1 VGEIKNGVGGTY
13 IQIPGNTI
21 AHVWSMVL
29 SMGKRRARR
38 TPLVMQVLVMYHLL
52 LL

>member
-1 VGEIKNGVGGTY
+1 VRNERGEERGMY
-13 IQIPGNTI
+13 IQIPGKTI

-38 TPLVMQVLVMYHLL
+38 TPLVMHVLFMYQLISL
-52 LL
+52 